1 MKNSIPSIVV
11 LISGRG
17 SNLKALIDYANKTG
31 VYRIEAVISNRPN
44 AGGLQLAQ
52 QAGIQTAV
60 LDHTQFSSREA
71 FDAGLVDLVDAYK
84 PTWVVLA
91 GFMRVLTEGFV
102 NHYAN
107 RLLNIHPSL
116 LPAFPGLRTHEQAL
130 EAGVRVHGATVHLV
144 TPALDHGPI
153 VDQAVVRVLPA
164 DTADTLAARV
174 LVLEHELYPRALAQL
189 IRGEVRIEH
198 GKLVGTLQS
207 ALLNTI
213 Q

>member
-1 MKNSIPSIVV
+1 MKNSIPSVVV

-44 AGGLQLAQ
+44 AGGLLMAQ

-60 LDHTQFSSREA
+60 LDHTTFSSREA
-71 FDAGLVDLVDAYK
+71 FDMGLVDLIDGYK
-84 PTWVVLA
+84 PSWVVLA

-102 NHYAN
+102 HHYAN
-107 RLLNIHPSL
+107 RLVNIHPSL
-116 LPAFPGLRTHEQAL
+116 LPAFPGLKTHEQAL

-153 VDQAVVRVLPA
+153 VDQAVVQVLPD

-174 LVLEHELYPRALAQL
+174 LALEHELYPRALAQL
-189 IRGEVRIEH
+189 VRGEVQLQH
-198 GKLVGTLQS
+198 GKLVGTLHS
-207 ALLNTI
+207 ALLNAI

>member
-1 MKNSIPSIVV
+1 MKNSIPSVVV

-44 AGGLQLAQ
+44 AGGLLLAQ
-52 QAGIQTAV
+52 QAGIPTAA
-60 LDHTQFSSREA
+60 LDHTTFSSREA
-71 FDAGLVDLVDAYK
+71 FDVGLMNLVDGYK
-84 PTWVVLA
+84 PAWVVLA

-102 NHYAN
+102 HHYSN
-107 RLLNIHPSL
+107 RLVNIHPSL
-116 LPAFPGLRTHEQAL
+116 LPAFPGLKTHEQAL

-153 VDQAVVRVLPA
+153 VDQAVVQVWPDDTAATLAERVLA
-164 DTADTLAARV
+164 
-174 LVLEHELYPRALAQL
+174 LEHELYPRALAQL
-189 IRGEVRIEH
+189 VRGEVRLQH

-207 ALLNTI
+207 RLLNAI